1 MRPPRVFRLSSVRPT
16 PQGKGAHACTRAR
29 RSRERRYARHPP
41 RISNVIRSRASASS
55 FLALPRRMRTAGD
68 APGLV
73 TRGRDLRV
81 RPLRAREARGD
92 DVQPS
97 PRARPRL
104 PDHPAPPRPRARTRK
119 RPAESVT
126 NRLPFS
132 LHPRDAGNDR
142 KRDRRAR
149 RGCAVVTSIS
159 VRDGGRGG
167 AGYRG
172 AEPPGQGQ
180 GRLRAEGR
188 GAWTTRAF
196 REAFFSNVC
205 VCGFSRLECIRYQPG
220 TRKRRI
226 RVFSFSATRE
236 KNLRRLFLTADARR
250 RVDSSGSERNR
261 LLIVDFLH
269 AAFDTR
275 ADIG

>member
-1 MRPPRVFRLSSVRPT
+1 
-16 PQGKGAHACTRAR
+16 
-29 RSRERRYARHPP
+29 
-41 RISNVIRSRASASS
+41 
-55 FLALPRRMRTAGD
+55 MRTAGD

-73 TRGRDLRV
+73 TRGREPGFDRSGLAR
-81 RPLRAREARGD
+81 RAATTSSHRRARVPAGR
-92 DVQPS
+92 
-97 PRARPRL
+97 
-104 PDHPAPPRPRARTRK
+104 DHPAPPRPRARTRK

-132 LHPRDAGNDR
+132 FHPRDAGNDR

-188 GAWTTRAF
+188 GAWMTRAF
-196 REAFFSNVC
+196 RAGTFFPTFAFA
-205 VCGFSRLECIRYQPG
+205 
-220 TRKRRI
+220 
-226 RVFSFSATRE
+226 VFRDWNAYGINRAPENGAYVSF
-236 KNLRRLFLTADARR
+236 LFRR
-250 RVDSSGSERNR
+250 R
-261 LLIVDFLH
+261 
-269 AAFDTR
+269 
-275 ADIG
+275 